1 MATGFHA
8 APAAPMPDG
17 SIAGWLW
24 LLLAAAVIL
33 AWVLALMGFTIT
45 SRR

>member
-17 SIAGWLW
+17 SIADWLW
-24 LLLAAAVIL
+24 LLLAVAVIL
-33 AWVLALMGFTIT
+33 AWVLAFTGFTIT
-45 SRR
+45 SLR